1 MAIPCSIACT
11 SMAMPTQGENIADL
25 GGVIMGYRSV
35 QENRPVYKNNVV
47 IGGLKP
53 DQRYFLAY
61 AYAWMVDTN
70 PESIAMQIRVD
81 EHAPEQYRVNGPLS
95 NVPDFYKAFGI
106 NPQTMYTADSLRV
119 AIW

>member
-1 MAIPCSIACT
+1 
-11 SMAMPTQGENIADL
+11 
-25 GGVIMGYRSV
+25 
-35 QENRPVYKNNVV
+35 
-47 IGGLKP
+47 
-53 DQRYFLAY
+53 
-61 AYAWMVDTN
+61 MVDTK

-106 NPQTMYTADSLRV
+106 KPGKPMYAADSLRV